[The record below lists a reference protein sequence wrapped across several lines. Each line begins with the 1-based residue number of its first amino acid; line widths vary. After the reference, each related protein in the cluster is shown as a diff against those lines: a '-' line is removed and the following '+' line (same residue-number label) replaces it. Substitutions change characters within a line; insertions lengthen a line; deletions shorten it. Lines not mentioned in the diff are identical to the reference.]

1 MFKIYKC
8 IYVDKKAHIKW
19 EIFGRTTEFTDGLAK
34 RISNLGIYNLRR
46 TKIGFCKLVYT
57 EYPPYELEQ
66 AQEEYVE
73 NMEEKQRSK
82 DIV

>member
-8 IYVDKKAHIKW
+8 HYIDKKAHIKW

-34 RISNLGIYNLRR
+34 RISNLGVYSLRR
-46 TKIGFCKLVYT
+46 TRIGFCKPVYT

-66 AQEEYVE
+66 AQVEYVDDME
-73 NMEEKQRSK
+73 NKVS
-82 DIV
+82 DSNN

>member
-8 IYVDKKAHIKW
+8 HYIDKKAHIKW

-34 RISNLGIYNLRR
+34 RISNIGVYSLRR
-46 TKIGFCKLVYT
+46 TRIGFCKPVYT

-66 AQEEYVE
+66 AQVEYVDDME
-73 NMEEKQRSK
+73 NKVS
-82 DIV
+82 DSNN